1 MNVSPEVL
9 DWVRKAEMDLAA
21 ARWLA
26 KGDEPLPDQ
35 MGFFCQQTA
44 EKYLKAFLIASG
56 QVPPRT
62 HDVDVLVEMCAV
74 VDPTFEKLQ
83 PLVEG
88 LTEFAVIFRYPEEW
102 SDESAAI
109 QSLTKAE
116 QVRALVR
123 RKLDLAEESGC
134 GGYTERK

>member
-21 ARWLA
+21 ARRLA
-26 KGDEPLPDQ
+26 EGDEPLPDQ
-35 MGFFCQQTA
+35 MGFFCQQAA

-62 HDVDVLVEMCAV
+62 HDVDVLVEICAV
-74 VDPTFEKLQ
+74 VDPAFEQLQ

-102 SDESAAI
+102 SDESVAI

-123 RKLDLAEESGC
+123 RKLDLAEESG
-134 GGYTERK
+134 